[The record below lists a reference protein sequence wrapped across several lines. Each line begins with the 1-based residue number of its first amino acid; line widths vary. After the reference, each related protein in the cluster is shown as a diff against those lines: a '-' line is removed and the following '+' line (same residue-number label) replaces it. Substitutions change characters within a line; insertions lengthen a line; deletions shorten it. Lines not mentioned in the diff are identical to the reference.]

1 MASAATR
8 VMLATLLLGAA
19 LHFQPCTAGTLIT
32 VDFDAPRRGPV
43 CVGATVG
50 DTLKFAWNEY
60 HNLHEMPDSA
70 SYTDCK
76 FSAATQLAPAK
87 PNPQGVIVELPAA
100 GTRFF
105 SCSKIC
111 KSNGHKVKVCVSNPG
126 STTTAPACDCSE
138 GTFVGSGRVVSG
150 AAGLRSIWRLATFAA
165 AFASAISL
173 ELLRGSRV

>member
-1 MASAATR
+1 MASAAIR
-8 VMLATLLLGAA
+8 VMLATLLLGTA
-19 LHFQPCTAGTLIT
+19 LHVQPCTAGTLIT

-43 CVGATVG
+43 CVGAIVG

>member
-87 PNPQGVIVELPAA
+87 PNPEGVIVELPAA
-100 GTRFF
+100 ADAAIGDGKSRPLAPTPQKPDWEAHKSRKPNQE
-105 SCSKIC
+105 SK
-111 KSNGHKVKVCVSNPG
+111 
-126 STTTAPACDCSE
+126 
-138 GTFVGSGRVVSG
+138 
-150 AAGLRSIWRLATFAA
+150 RS
-165 AFASAISL
+165 
-173 ELLRGSRV
+173 